1 MKYKIFKIKTSP
13 ISFVEEVPYEYDV
26 DQSNGKGLLIKPS
39 SVAIDINNNKPEPE
53 YKNISN
59 TSAYIIT
66 SDNEITSEA
75 LVKRDEES
83 YYYILGENNLKYKSV
98 EFISIW
104 SQTLKNGLLK
114 YIQTHINNIV

>member
-26 DQSNGKGLLIKPS
+26 DQSNIQEFAEL
-39 SVAIDINNNKPEPE
+39 INNNKPEPE